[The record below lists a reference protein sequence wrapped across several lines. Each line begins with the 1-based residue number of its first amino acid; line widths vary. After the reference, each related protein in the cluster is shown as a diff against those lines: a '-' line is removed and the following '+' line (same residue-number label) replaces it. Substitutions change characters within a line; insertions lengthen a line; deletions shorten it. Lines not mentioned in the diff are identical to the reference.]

1 MPAPDPSATT
11 KPGSPGKTPSSGP
24 GVFLFAALGLALLFG
39 AVLLGWKLSR
49 PKMDLKPI
57 AAASPTP
64 APPAPPEKS
73 SVTNAERQEVLKR
86 IDLMPNVTAETKERL
101 YSYVEHAQNLQRLL
115 TVSFERSRTHV
126 SEKETTR
133 VVKESK
139 QTAFSKM
146 SQDAAAIFVVLGY
159 ADERGEE
166 KKNIQISTDRAS
178 NVMELLRKHCAVQNV
193 IQTVPMGSPKLFDP
207 KDPKENRVAEVWAV
221 LP

>member
-1 MPAPDPSATT
+1 MPAPDPSATN
-11 KPGSPGKTPSSGP
+11 KTPSSGP
-24 GVFLFAALGLALLFG
+24 AVFVFAAVGLALLFG

-49 PKMDLKPI
+49 PGLDLKSI
-57 AAASPTP
+57 AAATPTP

-73 SVTNAERQEVLKR
+73 SITDAERQEVLKR

-115 TVSFERSRTHV
+115 TVSFEMGHTRV
-126 SEKETTR
+126 SERETTR

-139 QTAFSKM
+139 QNGFSKM

-166 KKNIQISTDRAS
+166 KKNVQISTDRAS
-178 NVMELLRKHCAVQNV
+178 SVMELLRKHCAVQNV

>member
-1 MPAPDPSATT
+1 MPVDPNATT
-11 KPGSPGKTPSSGP
+11 KTPSSSSGP
-24 GVFLFAALGLALLFG
+24 GVFLFAAMGLALLIG

-49 PKMDLKPI
+49 PKLDLKPI
-57 AAASPTP
+57 VAATPTP

-73 SVTNAERQEVLKR
+73 SVTDAERQEVLKR
-86 IDLMPNVTAETKERL
+86 IDLMPNVTAENKERL
-101 YSYVEHAQNLQRLL
+101 YSYVEHARNLQRLL
-115 TVSFERSRTHV
+115 TVSFERSRTRV
-126 SEKETTR
+126 SEKETAR
-133 VVKESK
+133 VVKNSK
-139 QTAFSKM
+139 AEAFSKM

-166 KKNIQISTDRAS
+166 KKNVQISSDRAS
-178 NVMELLRKHCAVQNV
+178 NVTELLRKHCGVQNV

>member
-1 MPAPDPSATT
+1 
-11 KPGSPGKTPSSGP
+11 
-24 GVFLFAALGLALLFG
+24 
-39 AVLLGWKLSR
+39 LSR
-49 PKMDLKPI
+49 PKLDLKPI
-57 AAASPTP
+57 AAATPTP

-73 SVTNAERQEVLKR
+73 SVTAAERQEVLKR
-86 IDLMPNVTAETKERL
+86 IDLMPNVTSETKERL
-101 YSYVEHAQNLQRLL
+101 YWLF
-115 TVSFERSRTHV
+115 TVSFERSHTHV
-126 SEKETTR
+126 SEKETAR

-139 QTAFSKM
+139 LNGFSKM

-178 NVMELLRKHCAVQNV
+178 NVMELLRKHCGVQNV

>member
-1 MPAPDPSATT
+1 MPVDPSATT
-11 KPGSPGKTPSSGP
+11 KTPSSGGP
-24 GVFLFAALGLALLFG
+24 GVFLLAAVGLALLFG

-49 PKMDLKPI
+49 PKLDLKPI
-57 AAASPTP
+57 VAATP

-73 SVTNAERQEVLKR
+73 SVTDAERQEVLKR

-101 YSYVEHAQNLQRLL
+101 YSYVEHAQNLERLL
-115 TVSFERSRTHV
+115 TVSFETGRTRI

-133 VVKESK
+133 VVKASK
-139 QTAFSKM
+139 QTTFSKM

-166 KKNIQISTDRAS
+166 KKNVQISTDRAS
-178 NVMELLRKHCAVQNV
+178 NVMELLRKHCGVQNV